1 MHNGRTSNNMREHLK
16 ISSVI
21 IIKHIGSTNFIH

>member
-1 MHNGRTSNNMREHLK
+1 MREHLK

-21 IIKHIGSTNFIH
+21 IIKHMGSTNFIH